1 MKASL
6 TVTVKSFN
14 LMVGLKWNF
23 PLERGIGRQH
33 PKQRTLDGNKC
44 SHVADSGSV
53 PVSDA
58 GGSRRLS
65 QVSGRDEPA
74 IVLEVRK

>member
-1 MKASL
+1 
-6 TVTVKSFN
+6 
-14 LMVGLKWNF
+14 MVGLEWNF

-33 PKQRTLDGNKC
+33 PKKHTLDESKC

-58 GGSRRLS
+58 GGSSRLS

-74 IVLEVRK
+74 IVHEVTK